1 MIRDEALLNY
11 RTSDLKLSCQS
22 CRDYSHELS
31 TCPFVNL
38 VCYKPKL
45 LNGEGQIEKRSSH
58 NRK

>member
-11 RTSDLKLSCQS
+11 KTLDLNLSCHS

-45 LNGEGQIEKRSSH
+45 
-58 NRK
+58 